1 MKYTT
6 HLVEDQENNFY
17 HVVYEHA
24 TEQVIDYFF
33 FEDDAVDYA
42 IFLNKGGAF
51 DGFTPAYILK
61 DYPVPKDKASI
72 NKKFENI
79 ISA

>member
-33 FEDDAVDYA
+33 FEDDAVEYTL
-42 IFLNKGGAF
+42 FLNKGGAF
-51 DGFTPAYILK
+51 DGFTPKFILTEIK
-61 DYPVPKDKASI
+61 YPNHNEVL
-72 NKKFENI
+72 NRKFE
-79 ISA
+79 SLLTE